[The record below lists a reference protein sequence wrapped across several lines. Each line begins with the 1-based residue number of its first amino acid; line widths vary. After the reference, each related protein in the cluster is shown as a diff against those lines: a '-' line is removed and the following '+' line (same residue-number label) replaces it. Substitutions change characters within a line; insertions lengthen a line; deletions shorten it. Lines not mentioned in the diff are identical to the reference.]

1 MFFPIMIDVEKF
13 NILVVGGGKIA
24 YRKINQLLKYHAK
37 ITVIALEVCQDI
49 KNIKENLYIRPKE
62 FEIEDIK
69 GYNIVFAATDNIE
82 LNAKISKYCI
92 SEKILVN
99 SVDNHKNSS
108 FINMGFF
115 ETEIEDSKTIV
126 AVSSMGKNPKKTK
139 KLKNMMKEYLNK

>member
-1 MFFPIMIDVEKF
+1 MFFPIMVDVEKF

-49 KNIKENLYIRPKE
+49 KNIKENLYIRQKE

-99 SVDNHKNSS
+99 SSIT
-108 FINMGFF
+108 FIL
-115 ETEIEDSKTIV
+115 I
-126 AVSSMGKNPKKTK
+126 
-139 KLKNMMKEYLNK
+139 